1 MAFKIEKATR
11 KKQKLRLLLTGQSGS
26 GKTYSALLLAKTLGR
41 SICVIDTEDGSASL
55 YEDLCD
61 FDVIN
66 MQPPY
71 SPNNLI
77 MAIEQ
82 VENAGYDVIIVDSLS
97 AFWSSQ
103 GGILDQ
109 QNTEVNKGTN
119 SFQAWGKLSPLQN
132 KMLEKI
138 QHCATHII
146 CTART
151 KTDYVMEEYVAKNG
165 KVSQRPVKVG
175 LKTEQ
180 KDGLDYNFT
189 IVFRL
194 DREHNAT
201 AEKTRA
207 SAFDNYYDVITENT
221 GEKILEWLEKGEST
235 TEKDPLPIERNDLT
249 VIGKKIASLNTVEEL
264 TEYFNSFTVM
274 TDEIKTLFTGRK
286 EVILKEGEK

>member
-11 KKQKLRLLLTGQSGS
+11 KKQKLRLLVEGLSGS
-26 GKTYSALLLAKTLGR
+26 GKTMSALILAKALGKK
-41 SICVIDTEDGSASL
+41 ICVIDSEDSSASL
-55 YEDLCD
+55 YEDICE

-82 VENAGYDVIIVDSLS
+82 LEKAGYDVIIVDSLS
-97 AFWSSQ
+97 AYWSSQ

-109 QNTEVNKGTN
+109 QNVEVNKGIN
-119 SFQAWGKLSPLQN
+119 SFQAWGKLSPIQN

-138 QHCATHII
+138 QHCTSHII

-180 KDGLDYNFT
+180 KEGLDYNFT

-201 AEKTRA
+201 AVKTRA
-207 SAFDNYYDVITENT
+207 SAFDNYYDVITEQT
-221 GEKILEWLEKGEST
+221 GEKILEWLEKGESVKQ
-235 TEKDPLPIERNDLT
+235 EQEQEIDLT
-249 VIGKKIASLNTVEEL
+249 PIAEKLVTLNTTDEL
-264 TEYFNSFTVM
+264 TEYFKTIKPM
-274 TDEIKTLFTGRK
+274 TNEIKQLFTMRK
-286 EVILKEGEK
+286 EAILKGEK

>member
-11 KKQKLRLLLTGQSGS
+11 KKQKLRLLVEGQSGA
-26 GKTYSALLLAKTLGR
+26 GKTYSALILAKTIGKN
-41 SICVIDTEDGSASL
+41 ICVIDTEDGSASL
-55 YEDLCD
+55 YEDLCE

-82 VENAGYDVIIVDSLS
+82 VEKAGYDVIIVDSLS

-109 QNTEVNKGTN
+109 QNVEVNKGTN
-119 SFQAWGKLSPLQN
+119 SFQAWGKLSPIQN

-138 QHCATHII
+138 QHCTAHII

-201 AEKTRA
+201 AVKTRA
-207 SAFDNYYDVITENT
+207 SAFDNYYDVITEQT
-221 GEKILEWLEKGEST
+221 GEKILEWLEKGEVANV
-235 TEKDPLPIERNDLT
+235 EEEPLPNLT
-249 VIGKKIASLNTVEEL
+249 TVAKKIAKIQTLDEL
-264 TEYFNSFTVM
+264 TDYF
-274 TDEIKTLFTGRK
+274 KTFKVVTEDMKELFTQRK
-286 EVILKEGEK
+286 LAIKGE

>member
-11 KKQKLRLLLTGQSGS
+11 KKQKLRLLVEGLSGS
-26 GKTYSALLLAKTLGR
+26 GKTMSALILAKTLGKK
-41 SICVIDTEDGSASL
+41 ICVIDSEDNSASL
-55 YEDLCD
+55 YEDICD

-82 VENAGYDVIIVDSLS
+82 VEKAGYDVIIVDSLS
-97 AFWSSQ
+97 AYWSSQ

-109 QNTEVNKGTN
+109 QNIEVNKGTN
-119 SFQAWGKLSPLQN
+119 SFQAWGKLSPIQN

-138 QHCATHII
+138 QHCACHII

-151 KTDYVMEEYVAKNG
+151 KADYVMEEYVAKNG

-180 KDGLDYNFT
+180 KEGLDYNFT

-201 AEKTRA
+201 AVKTRA
-207 SAFDNYYDVITENT
+207 SAFDNYYDVITEQT
-221 GEKILEWLEKGEST
+221 GEKILEWLEKGESVKQEQEIDLIPIA
-235 TEKDPLPIERNDLT
+235 EKLVT
-249 VIGKKIASLNTVEEL
+249 LNTTDEL
-264 TEYFNSFTVM
+264 TEYFKTIKPM
-274 TDEIKTLFTGRK
+274 TDEIKQLFTMRK
-286 EVILKEGEK
+286 EVILKGEK